1 MCLKDGSSG
10 GLLLTRLGEVG
21 VLGVGEKPGL
31 VKAGGGGKM
40 AGKDGVGEK
49 MRLVKKIVKT
59 SKNVLQCIEI
69 CPSAC
74 YHEVQIRM

>member
-1 MCLKDGSSG
+1 M
-10 GLLLTRLGEVG
+10 
-21 VLGVGEKPGL
+21 GL
-31 VKAGGGGKM
+31 V
-40 AGKDGVGEK
+40 VGEK
-49 MRLVKKIVKT
+49 MGLVKKIVKT

>member
-1 MCLKDGSSG
+1 M
-10 GLLLTRLGEVG
+10 LG
-21 VLGVGEKPGL
+21 GEKPGL

-40 AGKDGVGEK
+40 GLVAGKDGVSGGVGKK
-49 MRLVKKIVKT
+49 MGLVKKIVKT